1 MKEVVRSC
9 LKCCLR
15 LAVIL
20 AVLAVFAGFTVAF
33 TSVWHKCI
41 ITGAFA
47 AYALVLLTKWGVVE
61 WMQVH
66 GCGFISGLASCDFC
80 LSWWTSLVFC
90 LLGYAVSGGLEWF
103 GAAFVST
110 LVCRALK

>member
-1 MKEVVRSC
+1 MKSC
-9 LKCCLR
+9 LKYCIR
-15 LAVIL
+15 LGVVVV
-20 AVLAVFAGFTVAF
+20 VLAVFVVFSGSF

-66 GCGFISGLASCDFC
+66 GCGFVSELASCDFC
-80 LSWWTSLVFC
+80 LSWWVSLVFC
-90 LLGYAVSGGLEWF
+90 LLGYAANDGGLEWF